1 MNKFLQHKLVTLN
14 LDNNCIGDQG
24 CQLVAASLPSIP
36 SLSRLNLAFN
46 DIGCRGMATLMR
58 SLVGCESITS
68 LGLSGNVMRIS
79 GAIAMGFT
87 LAQHPRL
94 SILELDNCCL
104 SQVSQCHI
112 VAGIIS
118 NRWVPMRNL
127 HGFQAAPAM
136 DVIGVPEVQ
145 AWHANNDGS
154 HLNNEEC
161 FSN

>member
-1 MNKFLQHKLVTLN
+1 MSH
-14 LDNNCIGDQG
+14 
-24 CQLVAASLPSIP
+24 
-36 SLSRLNLAFN
+36 LSRLTLSFN
-46 DIGCRGMATLMR
+46 QIGSRGVTALMR
-58 SLVGCESITS
+58 SLLGCESITY
-68 LGLSGNVMRIS
+68 LGLSGNVMKIS
-79 GAIAMGFT
+79 GAIAMGFA

-94 SILELDNCCL
+94 SELELDNCCL
-104 SQVSQCHI
+104 SQVAQCHI
-112 VAGIIS
+112 AAGVIS

-127 HGFQAAPAM
+127 HGFQVAPAM